1 MKIAILDDY
10 QDLALRIADWSVLE
24 GAEITVFNDTI
35 SDESALVARLK
46 PFAAIAAMRERTP
59 FPRSLLESL
68 PNLKLLV
75 TTGMRNASIDLEAA
89 AELGITVSGTGGVA
103 HPTAELTWGLI
114 LALCRSIPVE
124 HEAMRQG
131 GWQTTLGLDLKG
143 RTLGVIGLGRLGS
156 QVAKV
161 GNAFGMNVVAWSENL
176 TAERAAEC
184 GATLLEKEA
193 LVSTADIITLHLV
206 LSERSRGTIGPRELA
221 LMKPTAVLIN
231 TSRGPII
238 EQWALVSALKEN
250 LIAGAALDVYDEEP
264 LAPDHPL
271 RSLSDVVL
279 TPHLGY
285 VTEATYETFYLEMV
299 EDIAAFMAGKPIRV
313 LQG

>member
-35 SDESALVARLK
+35 SDESALVARLES
-46 PFAAIAAMRERTP
+46 FAVIGAMRERTP
-59 FPRSLLESL
+59 FPRSLQEKL
-68 PNLKLLV
+68 PNLELLV

-89 AELGITVSGTGGVA
+89 AELDITVSGTGGVG

-114 LALCRSIPVE
+114 LALCRSIPLE
-124 HEAMRQG
+124 HEAMRRG
-131 GWQTTLGLDLKG
+131 GWQTTLGLDLKD

-156 QVAKV
+156 QVARV

-184 GATLLEKEA
+184 GATLLDKET
-193 LVSTADIITLHLV
+193 LVSTADVITLHLV

-231 TSRGPII
+231 TSRGPIV

-271 RSLSDVVL
+271 RSLPDVVL

-285 VTEATYETFYLEMV
+285 VTEATYETFYPEMV
-299 EDIAAFMAGKPIRV
+299 EAIAAFMAGSPIRV
-313 LQG
+313 LGR